1 MPILAALLCGF
12 IFGAGLVISGMT
24 DTAKVLGF
32 LDLLAISRGAWD
44 PTLAIVMAAALAV
57 SIPGFWLAQRLGRP
71 VLAATMAWPARTE
84 IDRPLI
90 AGAAL
95 FGAGW
100 GLVGLCPG
108 PAIANLATLS
118 PAVLLFVATML
129 AGMTAHDLWRRRR
142 AAPSAGPALAAD
154 PAAAADG

>member
-1 MPILAALLCGF
+1 MPILFALFCGF
-12 IFGAGLVISGMT
+12 TFGAGLVISGMT
-24 DTAKVLGF
+24 DTARVLGF
-32 LDLLAISRGAWD
+32 LDVLAIPKGGWD

-57 SIPGFWLAQRLGRP
+57 SIPGFWLAKRRERP
-71 VLAATMAWPARTE
+71 ILTEVAAWPSRTD

-108 PAIANLATLS
+108 PAIANIATLS
-118 PAVLLFVATML
+118 PPVLLFVAAMI
-129 AGMTAHDLWRRRR
+129 AGMAAHDLWRRST
-142 AAPSAGPALAAD
+142 PLAA
-154 PAAAADG
+154 ASDG

>member
-1 MPILAALLCGF
+1 MPILSALICGI

-32 LDLLAISRGAWD
+32 LDVLAIPKGAWD
-44 PTLAIVMAAALAV
+44 PTLAIVMAAALFV
-57 SIPGFWLAQRLGRP
+57 SVPGFWLVRRRARP
-71 VLAATMAWPARTE
+71 ILADACAWPTKTA

-108 PAIANLATLS
+108 PALANLATLA
-118 PAVLLFVATML
+118 PAVLLFVAAMI
-129 AGMTAHDLWRRRR
+129 AGMTAHDLWRRGQV
-142 AAPSAGPALAAD
+142 AQTV
-154 PAAAADG
+154 AADG

>member
-1 MPILAALLCGF
+1 MPVLFALFCGF
-12 IFGAGLVISGMT
+12 TFGAGLVISGMT
-24 DTAKVLGF
+24 DTNKVLGF
-32 LDLLAISRGAWD
+32 LDVLAIRQGTWD
-44 PTLAIVMAAALAV
+44 PTLAIVMAAALIV
-57 SIPGFWLAQRLGRP
+57 SIPGFWLARRRERP
-71 VLAATMAWPARTE
+71 VLAEVAAWPTKTA

-118 PAVLLFVATML
+118 PPVLLFVAAMI
-129 AGMTAHDLWRRRR
+129 AGMAAHDLWRRRR
-142 AAPSAGPALAAD
+142 EVAQAVSAAV
-154 PAAAADG
+154 ADG

>member
-1 MPILAALLCGF
+1 MPIFSAFLCGF

-24 DTAKVLGF
+24 DTAKVLDF
-32 LDLLAISRGAWD
+32 IDVLAISKGAWD
-44 PTLAIVMAAALAV
+44 PTLAIVMAAALLV
-57 SIPGFWLAQRLGRP
+57 SIPGFALARRRGRP
-71 VLAATMAWPARTE
+71 VLADAAAWPTRAA

-90 AGAAL
+90 VGAAL

-118 PAVLLFVATML
+118 PPVLLFVAAMI
-129 AGMTAHDLWRRRR
+129 AGMAAHDIWRRCVQH
-142 AAPSAGPALAAD
+142 AASL
-154 PAAAADG
+154 AAADG

>member
-1 MPILAALLCGF
+1 MPILFALFCGF

-24 DTAKVLGF
+24 DTARVLGF
-32 LDLLAISRGAWD
+32 LDVLAIPKGGWD

-57 SIPGFWLAQRLGRP
+57 SLPGFALAKRRGRP
-71 VLAATMAWPARTE
+71 ILADVTAWPSRTD

-100 GLVGLCPG
+100 GLAGLCPG
-108 PAIANLATLS
+108 
-118 PAVLLFVATML
+118 
-129 AGMTAHDLWRRRR
+129 
-142 AAPSAGPALAAD
+142 
-154 PAAAADG
+154 

>member
-1 MPILAALLCGF
+1 MPILSAFLCGL
-12 IFGAGLVISGMT
+12 IFGLGLVVSGMT

-32 LDLLAISRGAWD
+32 LDVLAIPKGAWD
-44 PTLAIVMAAALAV
+44 PTLAIVMAAALVV
-57 SIPGFWLAQRLGRP
+57 SIPGFWLAKRRARP
-71 VLAATMAWPARTE
+71 ILADAAAWPTKTA

-108 PAIANLATLS
+108 PAIANLASLS
-118 PAVLLFVATML
+118 PMVLLFVAAMI
-129 AGMTAHDLWRRRR
+129 AGMAAHDVRRRR
-142 AAPSAGPALAAD
+142 QTAALGIAS
-154 PAAAADG
+154 DG

>member
-1 MPILAALLCGF
+1 MPILAALICGL

-24 DTAKVLGF
+24 DTARVLGF
-32 LDLLAISRGAWD
+32 LDVLAIPKGGWD
-44 PTLAIVMAAALAV
+44 PTLAIVMAAALIV
-57 SIPGFWLAQRLGRP
+57 SIPGFWLAKRRGRP
-71 VLAATMAWPARTE
+71 VLVEVAAWPTRAD

-108 PAIANLATLS
+108 PAIANIATLS
-118 PAVLLFVATML
+118 PMVLLFVAAMIG
-129 AGMTAHDLWRRRR
+129 GMVAHDVWKRRRQL
-142 AAPSAGPALAAD
+142 AQTAEAALAAD
-154 PAAAADG
+154 G

>member
-1 MPILAALLCGF
+1 MPILSAFLCGLV
-12 IFGAGLVISGMT
+12 FGLGLVVSGMT

-32 LDLLAISRGAWD
+32 LDVLAIPKGAWD
-44 PTLAIVMAAALAV
+44 PTLAVVMAAAMVV
-57 SIPGFWLAQRLGRP
+57 SIPGFWLAKRRTRP
-71 VLAATMAWPARTE
+71 ILADAAAWPTRTA

-108 PAIANLATLS
+108 PAIANLASLS
-118 PAVLLFVATML
+118 PMVLLFAAAMI
-129 AGMTAHDLWRRRR
+129 AGMAVHDLWRRG
-142 AAPSAGPALAAD
+142 AASLVT
-154 PAAAADG
+154 AADG

>member
-1 MPILAALLCGF
+1 MPICSAFLCGF

-32 LDLLAISRGAWD
+32 LDVLAISKGAWD
-44 PTLAIVMAAALAV
+44 PTLAIVMAAALTV
-57 SIPGFWLAQRLGRP
+57 SIPGFALARRRGRP
-71 VLAATMAWPARTE
+71 VLVDVAAWPTRTA

-90 AGAAL
+90 VGAVL

-108 PAIANLATLS
+108 PAITNLATLS
-118 PAVLLFVATML
+118 PPVLLFVTAMI
-129 AGMTAHDLWRRRR
+129 AGMAAHDIWRRRVR
-142 AAPSAGPALAAD
+142 HLAAP
-154 PAAAADG
+154 AAADG

>member
-1 MPILAALLCGF
+1 MPIFSAFLCGF
-12 IFGAGLVISGMT
+12 IFGTGLVISGMT

-32 LDLLAISRGAWD
+32 LDVLAISKGAWD
-44 PTLAIVMAAALAV
+44 PTLAIVMAAALTI
-57 SIPGFWLAQRLGRP
+57 SIPGFAFARRRGRP
-71 VLAATMAWPARTE
+71 VLVDVAAWPTRTA

-90 AGAAL
+90 VGAVL

-118 PAVLLFVATML
+118 PPVLLFVTAMI
-129 AGMTAHDLWRRRR
+129 AGMAAHDIWRRRVR
-142 AAPSAGPALAAD
+142 HSASL
-154 PAAAADG
+154 AAADG

>member
-1 MPILAALLCGF
+1 MPILSAFLCGL

-32 LDLLAISRGAWD
+32 LDVLAFPKGGWD
-44 PTLAIVMAAALAV
+44 PTLAIVMAAALVV
-57 SIPGFWLAQRLGRP
+57 SAPGFWLARRRTRP
-71 VLAATMAWPARTE
+71 ILTDVAAWPTRTT

-118 PAVLLFVATML
+118 PPVLLFVAAMI
-129 AGMTAHDLWRRRR
+129 AGMTAHDFWRRGRQ
-142 AAPSAGPALAAD
+142 SAALAA
-154 PAAAADG
+154 ASDG

>member
-1 MPILAALLCGF
+1 MRTASAFICGLAFGF
-12 IFGAGLVISGMT
+12 GLVISGMT

-32 LDLLAISRGAWD
+32 LDVLAIPNGTWD
-44 PTLAIVMAAALAV
+44 PTLAIVMASALIV
-57 SIPGFWLAQRLGRP
+57 SIPGFRLARRRGRP
-71 VLAATMAWPARTE
+71 VLAEIAVLPGKTA

-108 PAIANLATLS
+108 PAIANLPTLS
-118 PAVLLFVATML
+118 PPVLLFAAAMIS
-129 AGMTAHDLWRRRR
+129 GMAAHDIWRRRR
-142 AAPSAGPALAAD
+142 QQQSIAAELL
-154 PAAAADG
+154 ADG

>member
-1 MPILAALLCGF
+1 MPILAAFLCGL
-12 IFGAGLVISGMT
+12 IFGAGLVISGMN

-32 LDLLAISRGAWD
+32 LDVLALRNGSWD

-57 SIPGFWLAQRLGRP
+57 SIPGFWLARRRKPL
-71 VLAATMAWPARTE
+71 LAEVAAWPSKAV
-84 IDRPLI
+84 IDRPLL

-118 PAVLLFVATML
+118 PAVLLFVAAML
-129 AGMTAHDLWRRRR
+129 VGMAAHDLWRRRQ
-142 AAPSAGPALAAD
+142 AAPPASAALAAD
-154 PAAAADG
+154 G

>member
-1 MPILAALLCGF
+1 MPVLFALFCGF

-24 DTAKVLGF
+24 DTMKVLGF
-32 LDLLAISRGAWD
+32 LDVLAIRNGTWD
-44 PTLAIVMAAALAV
+44 PTLAVVMAAALAV
-57 SIPGFWLAQRLGRP
+57 SIPGFWLARRAGRP
-71 VLAATMAWPARTE
+71 ILTAEMSWPTRTDIDAR
-84 IDRPLI
+84 LI

-118 PAVLLFVATML
+118 VPVLVFVAAMA
-129 AGMTAHDLWRRRR
+129 AGMVAHDLWRRR
-142 AAPSAGPALAAD
+142 
-154 PAAAADG
+154 AAARTEAALTADG

>member
-1 MPILAALLCGF
+1 MPILSALLCGF

-24 DTAKVLGF
+24 DTTKVLGF
-32 LDLLAISRGAWD
+32 LDVLAIPHGGWD

-57 SIPGFWLAQRLGRP
+57 SVPGFWLAKRRTRP
-71 VLAATMAWPARTE
+71 VLAHAAAWPTKTA
-84 IDRPLI
+84 IDRPLV

-100 GLVGLCPG
+100 GLAGLCPG

-118 PAVLLFVATML
+118 PLVLLFVAAMI
-129 AGMTAHDLWRRRR
+129 AGMAAHDLWRRRKQP
-142 AAPSAGPALAAD
+142 ASAVLTA
-154 PAAAADG
+154 